1 MIFITE
7 DIAEQGGNCPV
18 CGKLFRPNGVGP
30 QNIPE
35 LTSVLNALPTSHVL
49 RYGANFHDWL
59 YHIGKTEADRKAADE
74 LMYAKNKW
82 KIGVCVKYYK
92 RAFYHAANYRNYLF
106 VRWFGKK
113 FFYKD
118 GCKPK

>member
-35 LTSVLNALPTSHVL
+35 LTSVLNALPTSHV
-49 RYGANFHDWL
+49 
-59 YHIGKTEADRKAADE
+59 
-74 LMYAKNKW
+74 
-82 KIGVCVKYYK
+82 
-92 RAFYHAANYRNYLF
+92 
-106 VRWFGKK
+106 
-113 FFYKD
+113 
-118 GCKPK
+118 